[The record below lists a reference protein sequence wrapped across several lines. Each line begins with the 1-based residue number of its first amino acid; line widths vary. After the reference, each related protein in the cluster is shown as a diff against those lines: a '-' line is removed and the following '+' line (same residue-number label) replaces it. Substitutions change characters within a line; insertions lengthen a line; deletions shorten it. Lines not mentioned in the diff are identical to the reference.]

1 MRSTLNRAT
10 VFALYQLT
18 LFAGILLLPVALVMR
33 RAGITLPVHRAVSRV
48 NDTYEKV
55 DTDSAG

>member
-18 LFAGILLLPVALVMR
+18 LFAGILLMPIALVAR
-33 RAGITLPVHRAVSRV
+33 KAGVTLPMHRAVSRI
-48 NDTYEKV
+48 NDAYEE
-55 DTDSAG
+55 TDSRAP

>member
-18 LFAGILLLPVALVMR
+18 LLAGILLLPLALVMR
-33 RAGITLPVHRAVSRV
+33 KAGITLPVHRAVSRA
-48 NDTYEKV
+48 NETYEEV
-55 DTDSAG
+55 DTDTTS

>member
-18 LFAGILLLPVALVMR
+18 LFAGILLLPLALVMR
-33 RAGITLPVHRAVSRV
+33 KAGITLPVHRAVDRV
-48 NDTYEKV
+48 NETYE
-55 DTDSAG
+55 DMDIESAN

>member
-18 LFAGILLLPVALVMR
+18 LFAGILLLPLALVMR
-33 RAGITLPVHRAVSRV
+33 KAGITLPVHRAVSRV
-48 NDTYEKV
+48 NETYEEV
-55 DTDSAG
+55 DTDTAG